1 MVPKTPGEKPPGPIL
16 SQAQVEVG
24 SGAEPWRSEIFRI
37 LRVELLEKTFGE
49 EARQG

>member
-1 MVPKTPGEKPPGPIL
+1 MVPKTPGEKPPGLTL
-16 SQAQVEVG
+16 SQAQAGAG
-24 SGAEPWRSEIFRI
+24 SGAEPWRSEIFQI